1 MRRLRGSCVFVVVL
15 FCCQNDSFFVV
26 ARFDLKKTKTELLI
40 ATIVPSVLFVVSLT
54 TLVII
59 TRSVQVGDDAKMRC
73 RYCTEGQNQEGE
85 DEDLVE
91 GSSSTPATTINDS
104 EIRSLAL

>member
-1 MRRLRGSCVFVVVL
+1 MNKLLLYF
-15 FCCQNDSFFVV
+15 QNDSFFVV

-40 ATIVPSVLFVVSLT
+40 ATIVPAVLFVISLT

-73 RYCTEGQNQEGE
+73 RYCTEAQVREGE
-85 DEDLVE
+85 DEGLVE
-91 GSSSTPATTINDS
+91 GSSSTPQGILNEN
-104 EIRSLAL
+104 EIRTMAL